1 MRATDFIVEDSDQPN
16 ASTINLINQL
26 DALRNRFSDVHEE
39 PKIRLQALV
48 NMVRATPGSEMFNVD
63 SLMTAYDKNKS
74 VKNLITSIRDDDNG
88 NKYVYIRPAIGEI
101 DTDIEIAPT
110 TDGSGGKS
118 IGRRNPQKTISTM
131 SKRALH
137 RRK

>member
-1 MRATDFIVEDSDQPN
+1 MRAADFIVEESDYTSLS
-16 ASTINLINQL
+16 AVNLINQL
-26 DALRNRFSDVHEE
+26 ETLRNRFSDVHEE

-48 NMVRATPGSEMFNVD
+48 NLVRTTPGSEMFNVD
-63 SLMTAYDKNKS
+63 SLIAAYDKNKS
-74 VKNLITSIRDDDNG
+74 VKNLITSIRDDDSG

-101 DTDIEIAPT
+101 ETDIEIDTPAN
-110 TDGSGGKS
+110 GGGKS

-131 SKRALH
+131 SKRALR